1 MSEHAGR
8 LAALRGLLAGLGV
21 AGFWMNR
28 TDEHGSEYL
37 PAAAERVAWLTGFT
51 GSAGQIAVLPQ
62 RAALLV
68 DGRYTVQAERE
79 VDHGLWERL
88 NIPTRSA
95 GAWLAEHAPDGAAIG
110 YDPMLARRGE
120 IERLEKALKPRS
132 GRLVPLAANPID
144 QLWRDRPPMPDARVV
159 ELDPRFTGEERDA
172 RLSRIGERVAKAGAA
187 QLLLTNCDS
196 IAWLL
201 NLRGGDIPYNP
212 LFLSFALLGAD
223 GGCRLFVE
231 PGKVEGLALGNRV
244 SVEPYTAVLGALDE
258 LGQRQVAVLADPA
271 TTALGYLRRLEAAG
285 ARVVE
290 ADDPTILAKAT
301 KNPVEI
307 AGAVAAQTRDGA
319 AMARFLAWL
328 ERALAAGEPV
338 DELAAAE
345 RIDAERAKDPLSR
358 GPSFPSISAH
368 GPNAAFPHYRST
380 PASNRALEPG
390 TFYLID
396 SGGQYLDGTT
406 DVTRTIAL
414 GEPTA
419 AMRDRFT
426 RVLKGTIAVATAVFP
441 QGTTGA
447 QLDTLARTALW
458 QAGLDFDHGT
468 GHGVGAYLCVHE
480 GPARIAKTGHGV
492 ALEPGMILSDEP
504 GYYRPGDYGIRI
516 ENLLVVEQAPPP
528 EGAEKPL
535 LRFRNLTWVPIDRRA
550 IEPALLSETER
561 AWLDA
566 YHDEVRRRIAPL
578 LDGADRDWLIDA
590 TRPL

>member
-1 MSEHAGR
+1 MSVHAGR
-8 LAALRGLLAGLGV
+8 LAALREFLRGRGLT
-21 AGFWMNR
+21 GFWMNR

-37 PAAAERVAWLTGFT
+37 PASAERVAWLTGFT
-51 GSAGQIAVLPQ
+51 GSAGQIAVLED
-62 RAALLV
+62 RAALFV

-79 VDHGLWERL
+79 VDHALWERL
-88 NIPTRSA
+88 NIPTTSA
-95 GAWLAEHAPDGAAIG
+95 AAWLAEHAPEAAAIG

-120 IERLEKALKPRS
+120 IERLEKALKRRS
-132 GRLVPLAANPID
+132 GRLVPLEPNPID
-144 QLWRDRPPMPDARVV
+144 PLWSDRPPLPAARAVALDARY
-159 ELDPRFTGEERDA
+159 TGEDRDE
-172 RLSRIGERVAKAGAA
+172 RLSRIGEKVAKAGAD
-187 QLLLTNCDS
+187 QLLLTSCDS

-212 LFLSFALLGAD
+212 LVLSFALVGAD

-231 PGKVEGLALGNRV
+231 PAKVEGLALGNRV
-244 SVEPYTAVLGALDE
+244 SVEPYAAIVDALDE
-258 LGQRQVAVLADPA
+258 LGRRKVAVLVDPT
-271 TTALGYLRRLEAAG
+271 TTAVGYLRRLETAG
-285 ARVVE
+285 GRIVE
-290 ADDPTILAKAT
+290 GDDPTILAKAK
-301 KNPVEI
+301 KNTVEI
-307 AGAVAAQTRDGA
+307 EGAVAAQIRDGA

-328 ERALAAGEPV
+328 ERALAAGLPV
-338 DELAAAE
+338 DELIAAE
-345 RIDAERAKDPLSR
+345 RIDAERAKDPLAR

-368 GPNAAFPHYRST
+368 GPNAAFPHYRAT
-380 PASNRALEPG
+380 PASNRPLTPG

-406 DVTRTIAL
+406 DVTRTVAL

-419 AMRDRFT
+419 EMRDRFT
-426 RVLKGTIAVATAVFP
+426 RVLKGMIAVATALFP

-447 QLDTLARTALW
+447 QLDTLARLSLW

-504 GYYRPGDYGIRI
+504 GYYRPGAYGIRI
-516 ENLLVVEQAPPP
+516 ENLVVVEPAPPP

-550 IEPALLSETER
+550 IEPSLLTNAER
-561 AWLDA
+561 TWLDR
-566 YHDEVRRRIAPL
+566 YHAEVRERIAPL
-578 LDGADRDWLIDA
+578 LEAEDRDWLVEA

>member
-1 MSEHAGR
+1 MSEHASR
-8 LAALRGLLAGLGV
+8 LAALRGILREAGA

-37 PAAAERVAWLTGFT
+37 PDSAERVAWLTGFT
-51 GSAGQIAVLPQ
+51 GSAGQIAVLPD

-79 VDHGLWERL
+79 VDHALWERL
-88 NIPTRSA
+88 NIPATSA
-95 GAWLAEHAPDGAAIG
+95 GAWLAEHAPGGAVIA

-132 GRLVPLAANPID
+132 GRLVPVTPNPID
-144 QLWRDRPPMPDARVV
+144 RLWHDRPALPSAPAV
-159 ELDPRFTGEERDA
+159 ELDPRFTGEDRDA
-172 RLSRIGERVAKAGAA
+172 RLGRIGEKVAKAGAD
-187 QLLLTNCDS
+187 QLLLTSCDS

-212 LFLSFALLGAD
+212 LVLSFALVGAD

-231 PGKVEGLALGNRV
+231 PAKVEGLALGNRV
-244 SVEPYTAVLGALDE
+244 SVEPYDAVLEALDE
-258 LGQRQVAVLADPA
+258 LGRRQVAVLVDPA
-271 TTALGYLRRLEAAG
+271 TTALGYLRRLETAG

-290 ADDPTILAKAT
+290 ADDPTIQAKAI

-307 AGAVAAQTRDGA
+307 AGAVAAQIRDGA
-319 AMARFLAWL
+319 AMTRFLAWL
-328 ERALAAGEPV
+328 DRSLAAGLPV
-338 DELAAAE
+338 DELSAAE
-345 RIDAERAKDPLSR
+345 RIDAERAKDPLAR

-380 PASNRALEPG
+380 RASNRPLTAG

-406 DVTRTIAL
+406 DVTRTIAV

-426 RVLKGTIAVATAVFP
+426 RVLKGMIAVTTAVFP

-504 GYYRPGDYGIRI
+504 GYYRPDAYGVRI
-516 ENLLVVEQAPPP
+516 ENLVVVEPAPPP

-550 IEPALLSETER
+550 IEPALLTPSER
-561 AWLDA
+561 AWLDD
-566 YHDEVRRRIAPL
+566 YHRQVREQIGPL
-578 LDGADRDWLIDA
+578 LEGADRDWLIEA